1 MKADISA
8 WGDTPPDWVI
18 ALAKEVDSSNRTVVA
33 KRMGVSRTS
42 ISLVLANKYPSPSTQ
57 GIEKR
62 LAAMLNGVSCPVRG
76 HLSNE
81 ECQIERQRPFI
92 ASNPTRVIQYRACS
106 KCPNNPASGDSHVCK

>member
-1 MKADISA
+1 MKTDISA

-62 LAAMLNGVSCPVRG
+62 LAAMLNGVSCPVMG
-76 HLSNE
+76 DITNE
-81 ECQIERQRPFI
+81 QCQIERQKPFI
-92 ASNPTRVIQYRACS
+92 ASNPTRIRLYRACS
-106 KCPNNPASGDSHVCK
+106 TCSHNPASGDSHVCK